1 MRLKYIVLKG
11 VDEHDGMHKTP
22 ILFPHVLV
30 HAEVYKSLQR
40 MREGLRVME
49 CVSAGFVDI
58 RAAQVS
64 CFGRSESLNIDSAE
78 GDAQLIEAL
87 QGYQSNTHYSNR

>member
-1 MRLKYIVLKG
+1 MRLKYIVVKG
-11 VDEHDGMHKTP
+11 IDEYDTMHKTP

-30 HAEVYKSLQR
+30 HAEVYRSLQR

-58 RAAQVS
+58 REAQVS

-78 GDAQLIEAL
+78 GDARLIEAL
-87 QGYQSNTHYSNR
+87 QGYQANTHYRER